1 MVLFLKNPDLYSESV
16 YISQVEGQGLSVET
30 GFERG
35 CEVSGVFFTTLFEL
49 FQNTSI
55 KNSSNSDGDSSDNA
69 STATKNNSTSTKH
82 QNQQQGAVEL
92 LLLIDNYSTERSIQ
106 ILDILHKLLTIAI
119 KDCNQLLK
127 SAEYTRKLATFVE
140 TVRQNNSHSNKFLVR
155 NRKYKQQ
162 STTDRSSRGNRGS
175 SYHPHGDSNSSSSEL
190 ECSSMQSDQEEE
202 EAVLKQL
209 ELPYQRLCRLY
220 ATTISTSGTTSSGT
234 QYTMLFSF
242 LATVPVH
249 VYVQFKKWL
258 VQKIHSC
265 PLNPKGERLVQVR
278 RVKAVLGEWER
289 LQAGLGRLLE
299 VVNRRPRQV
308 IYSLMLHT
316 IYIVESCRF
325 GRNVI

>member
-1 MVLFLKNPDLYSESV
+1 MVLFVKNPDLYSESV
-16 YISQVEGQGLSVET
+16 YISQVEGQGLSVEA

-35 CEVSGVFFTTLFEL
+35 CEVSGVFLTTLFEL
-49 FQNTSI
+49 FQNTSSN
-55 KNSSNSDGDSSDNA
+55 KSSNSDGDSSDNA
-69 STATKNNSTSTKH
+69 STATKNNSTSTNY
-82 QNQQQGAVEL
+82 QNQQQGAAEL
-92 LLLIDNYSTERSIQ
+92 LLLIDNYSTERTIQ
-106 ILDILHKLLTIAI
+106 ILDILHKLLTITI

-162 STTDRSSRGNRGS
+162 STTNSSNRGNRGS
-175 SYHPHGDSNSSSSEL
+175 SYHYGDRNSSSDSCGSSSEL

-220 ATTISTSGTTSSGT
+220 ATTISTSGTTSSDT

-242 LATVPVH
+242 LATIPAH

-308 IYSLMLHT
+308 INRLLLHT
-316 IYIVESCRF
+316 I
-325 GRNVI
+325 